1 MWKRYI
7 YYDSAAIGLLGLGSA
22 LKKSTKIVNAET
34 FILVKKMGK
43 KYILTMKYHT
53 AAKMNALEHQ
63 VLTWLNLKSLVKKK
77 QGTYRRIS

>member
-1 MWKRYI
+1 
-7 YYDSAAIGLLGLGSA
+7 
-22 LKKSTKIVNAET
+22 
-34 FILVKKMGK
+34 
-43 KYILTMKYHT
+43 MKYHT